1 LKNRCF
7 AAGLDAGALG
17 PRPRQAEKGIPLG
30 PERYGTLASK
40 GKDKNQE
47 HIDKNMEWQTEP
59 EKNAWHV
66 FYKDP
71 DHVAMPMVGGEGAA
85 LVSRA
90 GGAYMAHDGVV
101 HKQGIVACKTE
112 AKAQI
117 DILAVA
123 EKILVEPANGL
134 ERGCAVECG
143 GGAG

>member
-1 LKNRCF
+1 MCPFSPPYFFKFSPHLKNRGF

-30 PERYGTLASK
+30 PERNATLAAK

-47 HIDKNMEWQTEP
+47 HIDKNMKWQKKP

-85 LVSRA
+85 LVPRA
-90 GGAYMAHDGVV
+90 GGAYMAHEGFV
-101 HKQGIVACKTE
+101 HEQGIVACKTE
-112 AKAQI
+112 AKA
-117 DILAVA
+117 
-123 EKILVEPANGL
+123 
-134 ERGCAVECG
+134 
-143 GGAG
+143 